1 MNKLYIFVLL
11 SLLLTSCGGGGS
23 ESSTAEPEP
32 VTVTVG
38 NDSPPSNVATVPIES
53 QPTVTEFSLEES
65 NPLEVKSVV
74 TSTAQTS
81 SEIAVPDGFALSS
94 ERSFNLR
101 IRRSE
106 EDNQLAYLS
115 LCTDYKHHNDGSYSI
130 NYDSCLLRTSL
141 RDINYESLVT
151 VTNDTKG
158 LVVALWFM
166 DVTKKPIITSWRF

>member
-11 SLLLTSCGGGGS
+11 SLLLTACGGGGS
-23 ESSTAEPEP
+23 ESSTAEP
-32 VTVTVG
+32 VTVG
-38 NDSPPSNVATVPIES
+38 NDSPPSNVVSVPIES
-53 QPTVTEFSLEES
+53 QPAITEFSLEES

-101 IRRSE
+101 ITRSE

-115 LCTDYKHHNDGSYSI
+115 LCSDYQHHNDGSYSI
-130 NYDSCLLRTSL
+130 NYNSCLLRTSL
-141 RDINYESLVT
+141 NDSQYEVVIT
-151 VTNDTKG
+151 VTNDTVG
-158 LVVALWFM
+158 LVAAVWFM
-166 DVTKKPIITSWRF
+166 DESKEPLITDWRF

>member
-1 MNKLYIFVLL
+1 MNKLYIFVFL
-11 SLLLTSCGGGGS
+11 SILLTSCGGGGS
-23 ESSTAEPEP
+23 ESSTAEPA
-32 VTVTVG
+32 VVG
-38 NDSPPSNVATVPIES
+38 TDSPPSNIVSAPIQS

-65 NPLEVKSVV
+65 KPLELKSVV

-101 IRRSE
+101 ITRSE

-115 LCTDYKHHNDGSYSI
+115 LCSDYQKLSDGSYSI

-141 RDINYESLVT
+141 NDSQYEAVIT
-151 VTNDTKG
+151 VTNDTVG
-158 LVVALWFM
+158 LVAAMWFM
-166 DVTKKPIITSWRF
+166 DESKEPLITDWRF